1 MQTMEK
7 RDYLL
12 RQIEALGRILS
23 RLRSLIVGGD
33 TVAADAEIR
42 QEMRNAGL
50 ELSTANALDPAT
62 LRMLL
67 GGAVMDSRRAF
78 TVGSLLHLDAL
89 RARAEGDEA
98 WAARSAAGARALLAA
113 VRPQLDPERAALADE
128 LLAGLPKWPT
138 PPAPCSFVLLAG
150 LQDSE
155 SRFSFSLQ
163 SGDRVVDLGVGDVL
177 DRRRIDASRVRT
189 HDR

>member
-33 TVAADAEIR
+33 TVAADADIQ
-42 QEMRNAGL
+42 QEMRNVGL
-50 ELSTANALDPAT
+50 ELSTANAVDPAT

-67 GGAVMDSRRAF
+67 GGAVMDARRAF

-89 RARAEGDEA
+89 RARAACSGA
-98 WAARSAAGARALLAA
+98 TPAG
-113 VRPQLDPERAALADE
+113 
-128 LLAGLPKWPT
+128 
-138 PPAPCSFVLLAG
+138 S
-150 LQDSE
+150 
-155 SRFSFSLQ
+155 
-163 SGDRVVDLGVGDVL
+163 
-177 DRRRIDASRVRT
+177 
-189 HDR
+189 